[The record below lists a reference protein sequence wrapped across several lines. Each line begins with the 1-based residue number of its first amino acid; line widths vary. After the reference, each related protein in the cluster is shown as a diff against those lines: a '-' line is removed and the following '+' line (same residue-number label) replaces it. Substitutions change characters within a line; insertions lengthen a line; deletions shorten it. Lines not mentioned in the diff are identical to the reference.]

1 MSIGETIFSFDK
13 RLDVAFMNDFY
24 EGDLEHACEMFD
36 IFLNDSL
43 KDLSKFSPALKATNW
58 ELMASLAHKLK
69 PTFAMVGLTQITQ
82 YVENLEKS
90 VKQDN
95 PNIQITESLLNR
107 ILLEVNRFKPILE
120 QELLQ
125 LKSSVAKISG

>member
-1 MSIGETIFSFDK
+1 
-13 RLDVAFMNDFY
+13 
-24 EGDLEHACEMFD
+24 
-36 IFLNDSL
+36 
-43 KDLSKFSPALKATNW
+43 
-58 ELMASLAHKLK
+58 MASLAHKLK

-90 VKQDN
+90 VKQEK

-120 QELLQ
+120 QELLH
-125 LKSSVAKISG
+125 LKSNVEKIIK